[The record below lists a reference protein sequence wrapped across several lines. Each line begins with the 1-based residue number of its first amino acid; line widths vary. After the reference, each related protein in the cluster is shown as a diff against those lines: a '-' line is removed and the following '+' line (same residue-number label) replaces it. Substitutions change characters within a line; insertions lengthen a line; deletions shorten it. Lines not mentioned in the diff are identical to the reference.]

1 MSASQRRKGANG
13 ELEICRLLTDELGT
27 SVQRRLGAARDGG
40 CDVDI
45 PGWSI
50 EVKRA
55 ERFLQAFWQ
64 QAVEQAEAMKRRPV
78 LFWRKS
84 RASWSVYVDLFD
96 LAPSHFPKP
105 KTHEPARLSLL
116 AWCQLAR
123 ELM

>member
-1 MSASQRRKGANG
+1 MM

-27 SVQRRLGAARDGG
+27 LVKRRLGAARDGG
-40 CDVDI
+40 RDVDI

-64 QAVEQAEAMKRRPV
+64 QTVAQAEATKRRPV

-84 RASWSVYVDLFD
+84 RQPWSAYVDLCD
-96 LAPSHFPKP
+96 LSPAHFPKP
-105 KTHEPARLSLL
+105 QAHEPARLSLL